1 MKSILRSIWMWIATI
16 TLILVWLPLLGVV
29 RLFDR
34 DPVRLRTG
42 LWFRRLGRAIVKSN
56 PAWRVHISGIDHAVA
71 RQPYIV
77 VSNHQSVVDIPLI
90 SCLPWEMKWIAKDEL
105 FRVPV
110 VGWMMR
116 LAGDIPLDRS
126 YRNGARALLRAK
138 SYLQQQCP
146 VMFFPEGT
154 RSVDDRVHAFTDG
167 AFYLAIKGQVPV
179 LPLAVEG
186 THSCLSKGSW
196 RFGDPREIHL
206 KVLPP
211 LSTQGMSSKDVG
223 DLRDRVR
230 GAIVQQLAEWRA
242 TTAET
247 VDALARPAPSP

>member
-1 MKSILRSIWMWIATI
+1 MKSLLRSIWMWIATS
-16 TLILVWLPLLGVV
+16 TLILIWLPLLGVV

-42 LWFRRLGRAIVKSN
+42 LWFRRLGRAVVKSN
-56 PAWRVHISGIDHAVA
+56 PAWKVHISGINHAVA
-71 RQPYIV
+71 KQPYIV

-90 SCLPWEMKWIAKDEL
+90 SCLPWEMKWIAKEEL

-126 YRNGARALLRAK
+126 YRNGAQALLRAK
-138 SYLQQQCP
+138 SYLQQKCP

-167 AFYLAIKGQVPV
+167 AAPGSRRHALLFTQRQLEVWRPPGYTL
-179 LPLAVEG
+179 EG
-186 THSCLSKGSW
+186 AASSEHPGHEFQRRGGS
-196 RFGDPREIHL
+196 
-206 KVLPP
+206 
-211 LSTQGMSSKDVG
+211 
-223 DLRDRVR
+223 
-230 GAIVQQLAEWRA
+230 A
-242 TTAET
+242 
-247 VDALARPAPSP
+247 